1 MRPAANDWSGIALAK
16 LTNVL
21 GDAAGR
27 KVFEEVM
34 SAIGKKELCSSADL
48 RLFAQTLLT
57 RGGFAGAIGGLLSLH
72 ATMHGADP
80 APASE
85 PDAEA

>member
-1 MRPAANDWSGIALAK
+1 MRPAANDWNGIALAK

-21 GDAAGR
+21 GDETGR
-27 KVFEEVM
+27 RVLEEVM
-34 SAIGKKELCSSADL
+34 SAIGKKELRSAADL

-72 ATMHGADP
+72 ATLHGADP
-80 APASE
+80 APAFE